1 VSARILIT
9 GGAGFIGLH
18 LARALAES
26 SATNELVLV
35 DDFSR
40 GRRDAELQRIGE
52 LPNVKLISGDLTDP
66 LTWQRLEGGYDH
78 VYHLAAIV
86 GVKHVRDRPADVL
99 KVNALATMHLL
110 DWFVAGGGG
119 RLLFSST
126 SEVYAWTQGFFPLP
140 VPTPED
146 VPLALTDLRNPRSS
160 YAGSKVFGELAVTQI
175 CAAHDMPFVIVRYHN
190 VYGPRM
196 GGDHVIPELFERAR
210 AGENPLAVYAA
221 DHQRAFCYVSDA
233 VQATIAAMGSDRAA
247 GQTINVGNDRE
258 EIAIGDLAALIL
270 AEAGLTVAV
279 VPTPVDDPIKRRC
292 PDISRARELLDF
304 EPGIELSEGLRLTLD
319 WYAHEHL
326 GSQA

>member
-1 VSARILIT
+1 MSARILIT

-26 SATNELVLV
+26 SPASELVLV

-52 LPNVKLISGDLTDP
+52 LPNVELISGDLTDP
-66 LTWQRLEGGYDH
+66 LTWQRLDGGYDH

-86 GVKHVRDRPADVL
+86 GVKHVRDRPTDVL
-99 KVNALATMHLL
+99 RVNALATMHML
-110 DWFVAGGGG
+110 DWFAAGGGE

-126 SEVYAWTQGFFPLP
+126 SEVYAWTQGFYSLP

-160 YAGSKVFGELAVTQI
+160 YAGSKLFAELAVTQV
-175 CAAHDMPFVIVRYHN
+175 CAAHDKPFVIVRYHN

-196 GGDHVIPELFERAR
+196 GRDHVIPELFERAR
-210 AGENPLAVYAA
+210 GGENPLAVYAA

-247 GQTINVGNDRE
+247 GHTINVGNDRE
-258 EIAIGDLAALIL
+258 EIAIGELAALIL
-270 AEAGLTVAV
+270 AEASLATPV

-292 PDISRARELLDF
+292 PDISRARALLDF
-304 EPGIELSEGLRLTLD
+304 EPRVELGEGLRLTLG
-319 WYAHEHL
+319 WYAREHL
-326 GSQA
+326 SGKA